1 MLLFVRL
8 SPISETIT
16 KLDFE
21 KNKNTCILYLHIK
34 KLLGKRIPK
43 RENTY
48 VLIYV
53 LGNELVL
60 FDSCGHVVI
69 IEVTLL
75 LMVYRF
81 SSPDT

>member
-1 MLLFVRL
+1 MHILLA
-8 SPISETIT
+8 
-16 KLDFE
+16 
-21 KNKNTCILYLHIK
+21 YK

-53 LGNELVL
+53 LGIESVL

-75 LMVYRF
+75 LMVNRF

>member
-21 KNKNTCILYLHIK
+21 KNENTCILYLHIK
-34 KLLGKRIPK
+34 KLVGKRIPK

-48 VLIYV
+48 VLFYV
-53 LGNELVL
+53 LGIELVL

-75 LMVYRF
+75 LMVNRF